1 MSRQDP
7 RIEQRNQAGPWGPEN
22 DGASLEVRPGMPRRP
37 VVVLVIATG
46 AIDGDTMGII
56 EGCASR
62 DLTTR
67 AAVGT
72 EVEAELGF
80 AGDSVI

>member
-1 MSRQDP
+1 
-7 RIEQRNQAGPWGPEN
+7 
-22 DGASLEVRPGMPRRP
+22 MPRRP